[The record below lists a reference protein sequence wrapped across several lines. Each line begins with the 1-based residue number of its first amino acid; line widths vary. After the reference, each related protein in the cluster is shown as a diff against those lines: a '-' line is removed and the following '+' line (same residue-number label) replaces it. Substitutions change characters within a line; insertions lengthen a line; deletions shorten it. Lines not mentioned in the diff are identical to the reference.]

1 MNKFLVFASVL
12 VCASADIGLKIR
24 EGGPTGS
31 YLPQTYGSGSNSYS
45 SYGNGPQTHYTPSG
59 YSGSSN
65 YHGVVPQGSSGYT
78 SYGSAPHTSYGSY
91 GSAPHTSYSSYGS
104 VPQYNT
110 YGAGQYGGVGYSVG
124 GIPQAVQH
132 HRSFFFDAPE
142 DLGETH
148 VRVHVQPSAAAGDN
162 TIYIRAP
169 AYNSKV
175 VPHFNIAQQQAA
187 GKTKVFVLVKKPEEQ
202 QDIVVP
208 AAVQGPAA
216 KPEVVFVKYSNQ
228 KEAEQKIQDIQEG
241 ASSGDSAKT
250 VFNHRELVSSIK
262 DEPAHH
268 GHHHDISYGGPSTV
282 YGGVGS
288 SGHSISTLPA
298 GNQHHEIH
306 YGPAGESGPY

>member
-12 VCASADIGLKIR
+12 VCASADIGLKLR
-24 EGGPTGS
+24 EGSPTGS
-31 YLPQTYGSGSNSYS
+31 YLPGAPQTYGSGSNSYG
-45 SYGNGPQTHYTPSG
+45 SYSNGPQQAHYAPSG

-65 YHGVVPQGSSGYT
+65 YHGVVPQGNSGYT
-78 SYGSAPHTSYGSY
+78 SYGSAPQS
-91 GSAPHTSYSSYGS
+91 SYSSYES
-104 VPQYNT
+104 APQYT
-110 YGAGQYGGVGYSVG
+110 SYGGSAPQYGGYSVQQNFA

-132 HRSFFFDAPE
+132 HKSFFFDAPA

-148 VRVHVQPSAAAGDN
+148 VRVHVQPSAADGDK

-175 VPHFNIAQQQAA
+175 IPHFNIGQQQAA
-187 GKTKVFVLVKKPEEQ
+187 GKTKVYVLVKKPEEQ

-208 AAVQGPAA
+208 AAAQAPAA

-228 KEAEQKIQDIQEG
+228 KEAEQKIHDIQEG
-241 ASSGDSAKT
+241 ASSGDSAKV

-268 GHHHDISYGGPSTV
+268 GQHHDISFGGPSTV

-288 SGHSISTLPA
+288 SGHSISTLPG
-298 GNQHHEIH
+298 GNQHHETH

>member
-12 VCASADIGLKIR
+12 VCASADIGLKLR
-24 EGGPTGS
+24 EGSPTGS
-31 YLPQTYGSGSNSYS
+31 YLPGVQSGSNSYGAYS
-45 SYGNGPQTHYTPSG
+45 NGPQQHYAPGG
-59 YSGSSN
+59 Y
-65 YHGVVPQGSSGYT
+65 
-78 SYGSAPHTSYGSY
+78 AGSY
-91 GSAPHTSYSSYGS
+91 GVGPQGYGGQVSYNTFGGA
-104 VPQYNT
+104 PQY
-110 YGAGQYGGVGYSVG
+110 SVQQNFA

-148 VRVHVQPSAAAGDN
+148 VRVHVQPSAAAGDK
-162 TIYIRAP
+162 TIYIRAQP
-169 AYNSKV
+169 TTQRSSHTSTSLNK
-175 VPHFNIAQQQAA
+175 
-187 GKTKVFVLVKKPEEQ
+187 EQ

-262 DEPAHH
+262 DEPAHQHQH
-268 GHHHDISYGGPSTV
+268 GISFGGPGAFI
-282 YGGVGS
+282 GGSAGPSHS
-288 SGHSISTLPA
+288 SGESV
-298 GNQHHEIH
+298 GNVSGGEPH

>member
-1 MNKFLVFASVL
+1 MCVRYLQAFACAMV
-12 VCASADIGLKIR
+12 VCVSARPDIGLKLR
-24 EGGPTGS
+24 EGSPTGS
-31 YLPQTYGSGSNSYS
+31 YLPGVQQNYAS
-45 SYGNGPQTHYTPSG
+45 PVG

-65 YHGVVPQGSSGYT
+65 YGSYQGVGGPQG
-78 SYGSAPHTSYGSY
+78 YGGQVS
-91 GSAPHTSYSSYGS
+91 
-104 VPQYNT
+104 YNT
-110 YGAGQYGGVGYSVG
+110 YGGGAAPQYSGYNVQQNFA

-148 VRVHVQPSAAAGDN
+148 VRVHVQPSAADGDK

-175 VPHFNIAQQQAA
+175 VPHFNIGQQQAA
-187 GKTKVFVLVKKPEEQ
+187 GKTKVYVLVKKPEEQ

-208 AAVQGPAA
+208 AAAAAPAA

-241 ASSGDSAKT
+241 ASGGDSAKT

-262 DEPAHH
+262 DQPA
-268 GHHHDISYGGPSTV
+268 HHDISYNGAGIGGGFIGGSGIGGGIVGGSSGVHTVGSVGPSTSAV
-282 YGGVGS
+282 VSGGE
-288 SGHSISTLPA
+288 T
-298 GNQHHEIH
+298 H